1 MSTRS
6 KTNPRDPWRWYA
18 PHRAIV
24 LLGIVLTMIALAG
37 AFLGVANASQAE
49 SLNAKLTQQYIV
61 ILPPVREM
69 RTAAAAFQVLA
80 TGAFNSSAPTTA
92 ANVAGAEAAANAIN
106 KSYVTLQHL
115 LTLPGN
121 AGLAPDLA
129 GRMSDYLA
137 AQSSLG
143 AFLAGGT
150 HTPQT
155 AHLAAVETSAEANLD
170 ATLVALQTT
179 ATNLVRTTSD
189 QAQAVAD
196 RARVELLWSIA
207 IGVAMAGTVIAILT
221 RHALRVEREQSRR
234 EAIQS
239 DVARRIAFEASLQ
252 TALEMSKAEAS
263 VFDLVAEALSQAAP
277 DMRSELLLADSSKA
291 HFRQVLVSS
300 AQTDDVGCGVM
311 SPDDCPAASR
321 ARSMVFPDSTALDAC
336 PNLRGRNCSAL
347 CVPMSIGGNSLGV
360 FHVTTD
366 DGSPPSD
373 EVEMNVEAVARR
385 ASERLAMLRAFEVSR
400 TQANSD
406 SLTGLMTRRSL
417 ETAVRELHA
426 TGTPYSVAYG
436 DLDHFKELNDVF
448 GHAAGDRALR
458 TFSQVLRDSLR
469 PADIPGRFGGEEFVI
484 VLPDCPVDEARQ
496 VLERVRERLAERIV
510 IAELPR
516 FTISFGLAFSEQ
528 AGDFEAVVSLAD
540 AALLSAKAGG
550 RDQIV
555 VSAGPDQP
563 TTNPAAVSVRLD
575 PTVHSNGDLVEVA
588 LREPQRN

>member
-92 ANVAGAEAAANAIN
+92 TNVAGAETAANAIN

-150 HTPQT
+150 QTPQT

-196 RARVELLWSIA
+196 RARVDLLWSIA
-207 IGVAMAGTVIAILT
+207 IGVAIAGTVIAILT

-239 DVARRIAFEASLQ
+239 DIARRIAFEASLQ

-360 FHVTTD
+360 FHVTTE

-469 PADIPGRFGGEEFVI
+469 PADIPGRYGGEEFVI

-550 RDQIV
+550 RDRIV
-555 VSAGPDQP
+555 VVSGTGPADDEPGGRQRPVGPDRP
-563 TTNPAAVSVRLD
+563 
-575 PTVHSNGDLVEVA
+575 
-588 LREPQRN
+588 

>member
-1 MSTRS
+1 MSTGS
-6 KTNPRDPWRWYA
+6 KKNVRDPWRWYA

-24 LLGIVLTMIALAG
+24 LLGVVLTLIALAG
-37 AFLGVANASQAE
+37 AFLGVANVSKAE
-49 SLNAKLTQQYIV
+49 SLNAKLTQRYV
-61 ILPPVREM
+61 VLLPPIREM
-69 RTAAAAFQVLA
+69 RTAASAFQVLA
-80 TGAFNSSAPTTA
+80 AGAFNSSAPASAT
-92 ANVAGAEAAANAIN
+92 NVAGAENAANAFN
-106 KSYVTLQHL
+106 KSYLTLQHL
-115 LTLPGN
+115 LALPGN
-121 AGLAPDLA
+121 AELAPRLA
-129 GRMSDYLA
+129 DQISAFLA
-137 AQSSLG
+137 SQSSLG

-155 AHLAAVETSAEANLD
+155 AQLAAVETSAEANLD
-170 ATLVALQTT
+170 ATLASLQTT
-179 ATNLVRTTSD
+179 VTNRLTTTAE
-189 QAQAVAD
+189 QARAAAD
-196 RARVELLWSIA
+196 SARVDLLWSIA
-207 IGVAMAGTVIAILT
+207 IGLAIAGTVIAVLT
-221 RHALRVEREQSRR
+221 RHALGVEREQSRR

-321 ARSMVFPDSTALDAC
+321 GRSMVFPDSTALDAC
-336 PNLRGRNCSAL
+336 PNLRGRHCSAL

-360 FHVTTD
+360 FHVTTE

-373 EVEMNVEAVARR
+373 EVEKNVEAVARR
-385 ASERLAMLRAFEVSR
+385 ASERLAMLRAFAVSR

-417 ETAVRELHA
+417 ETAVRELHS

-436 DLDHFKELNDVF
+436 DLDHFKDLNDVF

-469 PADIPGRFGGEEFVI
+469 PADIPGRYGGEEFVI
-484 VLPDCPVDEARQ
+484 VLPECPVDEASQ

-510 IAELPR
+510 IADLPP
-516 FTISFGLAFSEQ
+516 FTISFGLAFSDQ
-528 AGDFEAVVSLAD
+528 AADFDEVVSLAD
-540 AALLSAKAGG
+540 AALLGAKAGG
-550 RDQIV
+550 RDRIV
-555 VSAGPDQP
+555 VSAGPDRSA
-563 TTNPAAVSVRLD
+563 TNPAAVSVQLD
-575 PTVHSNGDLVEVA
+575 PTDHTNGESVEVA
-588 LREPQRN
+588 VLRP